1 MRRSAS
7 HLPVVIHTPGSAVAG
22 AATGGS
28 TAAACADRNALRTA
42 LGSRCCGCR
51 RTHLSRR
58 SRVSDRLQND
68 APERRAS
75 PSIQQRRT
83 APTRALAVRKHARRL
98 ADSATPRTG
107 GLGQSG
113 HVGIISG
120 CTVIAAGWHEFPCED
135 PPGPGVCAT
144 RRSLAASAGRVGSTT

>member
-1 MRRSAS
+1 MSERLALVFHSPRVGRSVLGAR
-7 HLPVVIHTPGSAVAG
+7 AVAVVG
-22 AATGGS
+22 AASRIGDL
-28 TAAACADRNALRTA
+28 AHCKEHRTT
-42 LGSRCCGCR
+42 RQNDDR
-51 RTHLSRR
+51 RT
-58 SRVSDRLQND
+58 
-68 APERRAS
+68 PE
-75 PSIQQRRT
+75 IKQ